1 MALVVVAICQNIQA
15 DAKFSK
21 KKKNLRVYTRF
32 LYNFK
37 GVNYRFHVP
46 FAAGVPILIVA
57 F

>member
-15 DAKFSK
+15 DVKFS